1 MRANSNRQKDLLGH
15 LSTCVWQSLQQQLPQ
30 NGRFVTQHRSPRRA
44 EGDCQASS
52 LSHFYLKALKCTD
65 PSVHSFK
72 LFPASSLIQHRH
84 TENYRRSASVHE
96 LSPFTSGVQSRAW
109 PPKALETVISQT
121 GIQKILTRFSMKLWK
136 WQGSVFPPL
145 PVSWSNSKLPF
156 HIRLPAI
163 WSSAPKQLQCAPQ
176 FPENLNEHLQ
186 TLLKQNQVINHQ
198 CSQPHSQLVG
208 SPGLRKVHRVLLIS

>member
-72 LFPASSLIQHRH
+72 LFPASSLIQHWH
-84 TENYRRSASVHE
+84 TGNYRRSASVHE

-136 WQGSVFPPL
+136 WQGSVSHHYQSAEAIASFPSTSGFQPFGHLPQNNCSVPL
-145 PVSWSNSKLPF
+145 SSQRTLMSIFRHYWNRIRSSTISALS
-156 HIRLPAI
+156 HIPSL
-163 WSSAPKQLQCAPQ
+163 
-176 FPENLNEHLQ
+176 
-186 TLLKQNQVINHQ
+186 
-198 CSQPHSQLVG
+198 
-208 SPGLRKVHRVLLIS
+208 